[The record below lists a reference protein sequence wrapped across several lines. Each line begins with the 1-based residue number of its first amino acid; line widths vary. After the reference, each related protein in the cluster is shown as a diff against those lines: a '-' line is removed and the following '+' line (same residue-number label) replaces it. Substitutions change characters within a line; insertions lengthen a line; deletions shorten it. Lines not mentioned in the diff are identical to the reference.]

1 MGVECRRQSFKKILT
16 LLSFLTIFGF
26 SMIIFYFFI
35 FKKFPYH
42 ICDAPHQKSDFVSKV
57 NFEFFY
63 LMCKSL
69 FTALKWHLIYQNWLR
84 HSNSKVK
91 KNKKCLLFSL
101 FSECFYLYLRKPTA
115 AKFPFWCAASHM
127 DSAKKLYSK
136 GKDKPRIGQRFWEY
150 IAKFQLF
157 HTKSAKQ

>member
-1 MGVECRRQSFKKILT
+1 
-16 LLSFLTIFGF
+16 
-26 SMIIFYFFI
+26 MIIFI
-35 FKKFPYH
+35 FSFLKKISLSHLWCPT
-42 ICDAPHQKSDFVSKV
+42 HQKSDFVGKV

-84 HSNSKVK
+84 HTNSNIK
-91 KNKKCLLFSL
+91 KNNKCLLFSL
-101 FSECFYLYLRKPTA
+101 FSERFL
-115 AKFPFWCAASHM
+115 SI
-127 DSAKKLYSK
+127 SKKAHSCKIPLLMCCIGYGFSKKMYSK
-136 GKDKPRIGQRFWEY
+136 GKNKPRISQRFWEY